1 MGNNN
6 PENNQD
12 SKQTLAGK
20 DAYRFAYDTR
30 NFEISLFWQRSNYF
44 LVLNSALA
52 LGFFN
57 LEKQEYALLLAFF
70 GLLVSFL
77 WFRVNLGSKYWQS
90 RWEHRLKLTEKEVAP
105 SLKFFAA
112 DWKTIQEDVEESLKS
127 GRGDKGYFRRWLDKQ
142 VLKKPSVS
150 YNMMLLSLFFCIG
163 WLLLIIMHLIRWL
176 IAC

>member
-1 MGNNN
+1 MEDNS

-12 SKQTLAGK
+12 TKQALAGK
-20 DAYRFAYDTR
+20 DAYKFAYDTR

-57 LEKQEYALLLAFF
+57 LQKQEYALLLAFF

-90 RWEHRLKLTEKEVAP
+90 RWEHRLALIEKEFEP
-105 SLKFFAA
+105 SLDFFAA
-112 DWKTIQEDVEESLKS
+112 DPETIKNDVKESLKWGS
-127 GRGDKGYFRRWLDKQ
+127 SDKGYFRRWLDKQ

-150 YNMMLLSLFFCIG
+150 YNMMLLSLFFCSG
-163 WLLLIIMHLIRWL
+163 WTLLIIMRIRWL